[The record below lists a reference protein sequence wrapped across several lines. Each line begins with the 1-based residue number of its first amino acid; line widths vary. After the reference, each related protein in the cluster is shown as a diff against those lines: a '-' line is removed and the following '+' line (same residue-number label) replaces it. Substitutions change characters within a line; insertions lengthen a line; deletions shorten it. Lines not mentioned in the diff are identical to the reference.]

1 MEMTQ
6 ITIRDGQKPTKEQL
20 REIREAAKAPIV
32 FTPDCPESSPAA
44 LAEFAAK
51 ARELRRSM
59 KQKRPAVTIRLPLDC
74 LEKYK
79 ALGKGYTG
87 IMADVLNY
95 AANNP
100 EVLSMAAGPA
110 NR

>member
-1 MEMTQ
+1 MAMTQ
-6 ITIRDGQKPTKEQL
+6 ITIKDGQKPTKEQV
-20 REIREAAKAPIV
+20 REIRKAAKMPIV
-32 FTPDCPESSPAA
+32 FTPDCPDSTPAA

-51 ARELRRSM
+51 ARELRQSM
-59 KQKRPAVTIRLPLDC
+59 KKKRPAVTIRMPQDC

-100 EVLSMAAGPA
+100 EVLSQAT
-110 NR
+110 R